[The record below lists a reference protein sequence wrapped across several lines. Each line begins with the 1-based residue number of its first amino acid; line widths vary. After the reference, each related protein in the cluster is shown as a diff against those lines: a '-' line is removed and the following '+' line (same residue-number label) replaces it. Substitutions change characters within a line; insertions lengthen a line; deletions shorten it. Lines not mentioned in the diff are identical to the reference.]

1 MNAISKVISG
11 LAAQNAVMKYDGFQ
25 NNNVL
30 KTHQRTET
38 NSFQSILKQLDGNA
52 DDSLDTRE
60 LKLGLEGF
68 ITNFIFGRDLNQD
81 QALNAEEAG
90 ISTGAFSHLDT
101 DSNRMVD
108 NEEIVSESG
117 RILDGLV
124 SILDTNN
131 DKRLSGE
138 ELSIFELLFSSLS
151 SAAANSELDTDTI
164 FERSGSSAGE
174 TLELNMDT
182 IPDRMRQAGFQG
194 SDNALY
200 YALAHVYNYG
210 PGAEM
215 PDDGAGSLAVLNT
228 QRDAIYNWF
237 DGEVAKVE
245 GILKT
250 NPQAT
255 VTAITNDGR
264 DRCGF
269 RLGSAIMERLRAF
282 GDRVQLGAI
291 LPESEY

>member
-1 MNAISKVISG
+1 MNAISNVISG
-11 LAAQNAVMKYDGFQ
+11 LTAQNAIKNYDNFQ
-25 NNNVL
+25 TKNVL
-30 KTHQRTET
+30 KTQEGTGT
-38 NSFQSILKQLDGNA
+38 NSFLSILKLLDVNA
-52 DDSLDTRE
+52 DNSLDTDE

-68 ITNFIFGRDLNQD
+68 ISNFVLERDLDAD

-90 ISTGAFSHLDT
+90 ISTGAISHLDT
-101 DSNRMVD
+101 NSNQLVD
-108 NEEIVSESG
+108 GEEIISEAG

-131 DKRLSGE
+131 DKTLSGE
-138 ELSIFELLFSSLS
+138 ELSIFELLFSSRP
-151 SAAANSELDTDTI
+151 SADTDTV
-164 FERSGSSAGE
+164 FDRSRSSAGE
-174 TLELNMDT
+174 NLELNLDT
-182 IPDRMRQAGFQG
+182 IPDRMRKAGFQG

-215 PDDGAGSLAVLNT
+215 PDDEAGSLAILNT

-245 GILKT
+245 DILKK

-255 VTAITNDGR
+255 VTAITNDGK

-269 RLGSAIMERLRAF
+269 RLGAAIMERLKEY
-282 GDRVQLGAI
+282 GNRVQLGTI